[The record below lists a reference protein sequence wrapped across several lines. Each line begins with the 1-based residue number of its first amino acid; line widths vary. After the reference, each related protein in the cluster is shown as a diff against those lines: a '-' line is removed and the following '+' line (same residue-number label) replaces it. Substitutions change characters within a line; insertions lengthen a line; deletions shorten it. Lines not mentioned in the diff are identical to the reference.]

1 MKYTRLVLAVLVWLL
16 CLGIVGVLGSVVGI
30 VVGEM
35 KGTLGFVLIFLHLS
49 SCMAMGYITSRI
61 VRKLIA

>member
-1 MKYTRLVLAVLVWLL
+1 MKYTRLVLAVLVCLL
-16 CLGIVGVLGSVVGI
+16 CLGIIGVLAFAVGS

-35 KGTLGFVLIFLHLS
+35 KGTLGFVLTFLHLS